1 MRRARGPQSP
11 GLGARGEETG
21 VFGEREERDGM
32 AAVHAWEISRQGGR
46 EGSNRQLG
54 GISGIPFVILVSFKT
69 RLNSKLVVKWVFFWK
84 GPQGCQSQP
93 QAEPYV
99 VSCVCVCMHTR
110 VHT

>member
-1 MRRARGPQSP
+1 
-11 GLGARGEETG
+11 
-21 VFGEREERDGM
+21 M
-32 AAVHAWEISRQGGR
+32 AAVHACESCRQGGR
-46 EGSNRQLG
+46 EGSHRQLG

-93 QAEPYV
+93 QAGPYV
-99 VSCVCVCMHTR
+99 LSYVCVCMHTH